1 MSNYG
6 IVGYGLRLAAICA
19 IGAVCWANAVSAQLP
34 YRVATGQVA
43 FESNAPLE
51 LIRATTTAIQGTIV
65 SKTRLFAFKIPM
77 QSFQGFNSALQRQH
91 FNQNYVESAKYPNAT
106 FAGRIIEEVDL
117 NLPGTYTVRA
127 KGKLNIHG
135 VEVERIIRARVVSN
149 GATLTLNCTFEV
161 PLIDHRIQVPTI
173 VYQKVADVI
182 RVRLDAT
189 LRP

>member
-1 MSNYG
+1 MG
-6 IVGYGLRLAAICA
+6 PRLAALVFLLWL
-19 IGAVCWANAVSAQLP
+19 GSAAAQAQAP
-34 YRVATGQVA
+34 FKITTARVE

-51 LIRATTTAIQGTIV
+51 LIKAASTGVTGTV
-65 SKTRLFAFKIPM
+65 VPGSRLFAFKVGM

-91 FNQNYVESAKYPNAT
+91 FNQNYVESARYPNGT
-106 FAGRIIEEVDL
+106 FSGRIIEEVDL
-117 NLPGTYTVRA
+117 SRPGTYTVRA

-135 VEVERIIRARVVSN
+135 VEVERIIRAQVQNTGTVMTIR
-149 GATLTLNCTFEV
+149 CTFEV